1 MIRTF
6 MRGFIWSALCVTLGI
21 GLGAVAQAQNNL
33 AASPGLNLIDTT
45 DFSVLGPNTGY
56 WFANFGNPVA
66 VTGAATNSF
75 EASNLPYWI
84 HLDADPAHTGM
95 DDSGVI
101 ADGTGY
107 TGYSFEDVSDST
119 GGQPG
124 WNVLTLPDGT
134 TGLSGAAVDADNGPN
149 NVDNWIKMRF
159 LPGAPSTAT
168 FWVVTDNWG
177 SAAINADPLKRL
189 RVRTK
194 DLDAGFN
201 DVGDFDQVDSDP
213 GEPLPNN
220 GIADA
225 YAFTLTNI
233 IPGDGLVV
241 RITSADDGQS
251 HGSIGG
257 LMFRPIPEPSSI
269 ALLLLGAAGAGWMTI
284 RRRG

>member
-1 MIRTF
+1 MIRSHGQRF
-6 MRGFIWSALCVTLGI
+6 LRAALGMALAISLAAT
-21 GLGAVAQAQNNL
+21 AQAQNNL
-33 AASPGLNLIDTT
+33 AASPALNLIDTT

-66 VTGAATNSF
+66 VTGAPTNSF
-75 EASNLPYWI
+75 EASNLPFWI

-95 DDSGVI
+95 DDTGVI

-134 TGLSGAAVDADNGPN
+134 TGLSGAAVDADNPPN

-168 FWVVTDNWG
+168 MWVVTDNWG
-177 SAAINADPLKRL
+177 TAAVEADPLKRL

-201 DVGDFDQVDSDP
+201 DIGDFDQVDSIP

-241 RITSADDGQS
+241 RISSADDGQS
-251 HGSIGG
+251 HGSIAG
-257 LMFRPIPEPSSI
+257 LMFRVPEPSS
-269 ALLLLGAAGAGWMTI
+269 AVMLLLGAVACGFARL

>member
-1 MIRTF
+1 MMRTF
-6 MRGFIWSALCVTLGI
+6 EKWYVWGALSVALVI
-21 GLGAVAQAQNNL
+21 GLAATVQAQNNL
-33 AASPGLNLIDTT
+33 AASPALNLIDTT
-45 DFSVLGPNTGY
+45 DYSVLGPNTGY

-66 VTGAATNSF
+66 VTGAPTNSF
-75 EASNLPYWI
+75 EASNLPFWI

-95 DDSGVI
+95 DDTGVI

-134 TGLSGAAVDADNGPN
+134 TGLSGAAVDADNPPN

-168 FWVVTDNWG
+168 MWVVTDNWG
-177 SAAINADPLKRL
+177 TAAVEADPLKRL

-201 DVGDFDQVDSDP
+201 DIGDFDQVDSIP

-241 RITSADDGQS
+241 RISSADDGQS
-251 HGSIGG
+251 HGSIAG
-257 LMFRPIPEPSSI
+257 LMFRVPEPSS
-269 ALLLLGAAGAGWMTI
+269 AVMLLLGAVACGFARL